1 MTIKRGVDDGTDLL
15 ALSLEE
21 RLRHVRECCRLLGDF
36 FGIQAEASFLSCEA
50 TLSMDAYN
58 ALTGLCHAAADEL
71 ERLVQELPPSLAN
84 WHAGLPDEDYRR
96 H

>member
-1 MTIKRGVDDGTDLL
+1 MTTRHDLDVDPELL
-15 ALSLEE
+15 TLSLEE
-21 RLRHVRECCRLLGDF
+21 RLRHVRECCRLIGDF
-36 FGIQAEASFLSCEA
+36 FAIQAEATFSACEA

-71 ERLVQELPPSLAN
+71 ERLVQEMPASLAN
-84 WHAGLPDEDYRR
+84 WHAGISSDP